1 MSGEDVHV
9 DLRDVQV
16 KTRASGLSALV
27 RSHSALRT
35 TKEKGSGISS
45 APSSF
50 FGAAQAP
57 RLRRLQLLA
66 RGDYRLLLV
75 IAELLTN
82 EVSECDAG
90 AFLVAHVLSIVRGV
104 LASTL
109 LD

>member
-1 MSGEDVHV
+1 MSSEDVHA

-27 RSHSALRT
+27 WSHSALRT

-50 FGAAQAP
+50 FGAAQ
-57 RLRRLQLLA
+57 LLV
-66 RGDYRLLLV
+66 RGIYSLLLV

-82 EVSECDAG
+82 EVSECDAS
-90 AFLVAHVLSIVRGV
+90 AFLVAHVLSIVRGI